1 MPEQSESSVPSE
13 APQLPP
19 LASASPIVP
28 SSAFAPT
35 APSSP
40 SSPKASPPP
49 PIDTAA
55 AASSSDENNRTSIVA
70 TTPAAMETAMRFDE
84 EEVRRSMSLHPDP
97 TTIPP
102 TAANTNTNT
111 ITAESNTNTNTNTNM
126 DASTAPTE
134 TAEAPA
140 IAPPQPPVVEEETSG
155 IVITL
160 LLLSGA
166 RTTFT
171 LNGGFLA
178 RHNVTHTDPMQ
189 MTVYNLKE
197 CVWRDW
203 KEDELSTEQPTSPH
217 LIRLILLGRLLEDK
231 ALLKDCRLNLEN
243 PNVVHLSLRPADVGE
258 DEVTTKSG
266 KFPPFNTAS
275 GRTGE
280 RASPGCRCV
289 IL

>member
-1 MPEQSESSVPSE
+1 
-13 APQLPP
+13 
-19 LASASPIVP
+19 
-28 SSAFAPT
+28 
-35 APSSP
+35 
-40 SSPKASPPP
+40 
-49 PIDTAA
+49 
-55 AASSSDENNRTSIVA
+55 
-70 TTPAAMETAMRFDE
+70 METAMRFDE
-84 EEVRRSMSLHPDP
+84 EEVRRSMSLQVDP
-97 TTIPP
+97 TTAGNI
-102 TAANTNTNT
+102 
-111 ITAESNTNTNTNTNM
+111 ITAEPTTTTNTNTNT
-126 DASTAPTE
+126 AP
-134 TAEAPA
+134 EAPSV
-140 IAPPQPPVVEEETSG
+140 APPETVEEEEGG

-171 LNGGFLA
+171 LNGGYLT

-203 KEDELSTEQPTSPH
+203 KEDEVSTEQPTSPH

-243 PNVVHLSLRPADVGE
+243 PNVVHLSLRPADIGE

-266 KFPPFNTAS
+266 KFPPFNSNS